1 MTSTPPRS
9 RGASFAAASLLLLL
23 LAPVPAP
30 SQEQDAEKA
39 PDEAAEGAPAP
50 APAGPPPGEVLDAA
64 VAEQTAANGEAA
76 ASQERVNQLD
86 DETQRLLVQYRT
98 ALGEADSI
106 RQYSEQLRLQIQSQ
120 EEDIASIER
129 QLGEVETT
137 AREVMPLTQ
146 KMLDTLEDFVELDVP
161 FLIEERHKR
170 IAGLRDIMNRAD
182 VSLSEKYR
190 RVVEAYQIEM
200 EYGRT
205 LEAYDGRMGEGD
217 DARTVQFLRIGRV
230 ALMYQTL
237 DEKETGYWD
246 QNARAWV
253 VDNDYRHAFKHGLG
267 VAKKVTA
274 PDLIV
279 APIPAAK
286 ESAS

>member
-1 MTSTPPRS
+1 MTSTRPRS
-9 RGASFAAASLLLLL
+9 RGLSLAFAAFLLLLT
-23 LAPVPAP
+23 PVPAP
-30 SQEQDAEKA
+30 C
-39 PDEAAEGAPAP
+39 DEAEPAP
-50 APAGPPPGEVLDAA
+50 PPPPEKPPAEILDAA
-64 VAEQTAANGEAA
+64 AGEQTAANAEAG

-86 DETQRLLVQYRT
+86 DETQRLLVRYRT
-98 ALGEADSI
+98 AVGEAESI
-106 RQYSEQLRLQIQSQ
+106 KGYSDQLRLQIQSQ

-129 QLGEVETT
+129 QLAEVETT

-146 KMLDTLEDFVELDVP
+146 KMLDTLAEFVELDMP
-161 FLIEERHKR
+161 ILIEERRKR
-170 IAGLRDIMNRAD
+170 IAGLRNIMNRAD

-205 LEAYDGRMGEGD
+205 LETYDGEIGEGD

-237 DEKETGYWD
+237 GGDETGYWD
-246 QNARAWV
+246 ANSRSWV
-253 VDNDYRHAFKHGLG
+253 VDNDYRQAFKRGLG
-267 VAKKVTA
+267 VAKKQTA
-274 PDLIV
+274 PDVIV
-279 APIPAAK
+279 APIPAPK

>member
-1 MTSTPPRS
+1 MTSTRPRS
-9 RGASFAAASLLLLL
+9 RGLSLAFAALLLL

-30 SQEQDAEKA
+30 SQEA
-39 PDEAAEGAPAP
+39 APAP
-50 APAGPPPGEVLDAA
+50 PPPPEKPPAEILDAA
-64 VAEQTAANGEAA
+64 AGEQTAANGEAG

-86 DETQRLLVQYRT
+86 DETQRLLVRYRT
-98 ALGEADSI
+98 AVGEAESI
-106 RQYSEQLRLQIQSQ
+106 NSYSDQLRLQIQSQ

-129 QLGEVETT
+129 QLAEVETT

-146 KMLDTLEDFVELDVP
+146 KMLDTLAEFVDLDMP
-161 FLIEERHKR
+161 ILIEERRKR

-182 VSLSEKYR
+182 ISLSEKYR
-190 RVVEAYQIEM
+190 RVIEAYQIEM

-205 LEAYDGRMGEGD
+205 LEAYHGEIGEGD

-230 ALMYQTL
+230 VLMYQTL
-237 DEKETGYWD
+237 DEHETGYWD
-246 QNARAWV
+246 ANSRSWV
-253 VDNDYRHAFKHGLG
+253 VDNDYRPAFKRGLG
-267 VAKKVTA
+267 VARKQSA

-279 APIPAAK
+279 APIPAPK

>member
-1 MTSTPPRS
+1 M
-9 RGASFAAASLLLLL
+9 A
-23 LAPVPAP
+23 
-30 SQEQDAEKA
+30 
-39 PDEAAEGAPAP
+39 APAP
-50 APAGPPPGEVLDAA
+50 AAPPEKPPGEVLDAA
-64 VAEQTAANGEAA
+64 AAEQSAANGEAS

-86 DETQRLLVQYRT
+86 DDTQRLLVQYRT

-120 EEDIASIER
+120 EADIASIER
-129 QLGEVETT
+129 QLAEVETT

-146 KMLDTLEDFVELDVP
+146 RMLDTLEQFVELDVP
-161 FLIEERHKR
+161 FLIEERRKR

-205 LEAYDGRMGEGD
+205 LEAYDGRIGEGD
-217 DARTVQFLRIGRV
+217 DARTVQFLRVGRV
-230 ALMYQTL
+230 ALVYQTL

-246 QNARAWV
+246 VNARDWV
-253 VDNDYRHAFKHGLG
+253 VDNDYRHAFKQGMG
-267 VAKKVTA
+267 VAKKLTA

-279 APIPAAK
+279 APIPAPK

>member
-1 MTSTPPRS
+1 LSL
-9 RGASFAAASLLLLL
+9 AFAALLLL

-30 SQEQDAEKA
+30 SLA
-39 PDEAAEGAPAP
+39 DEAAPAP
-50 APAGPPPGEVLDAA
+50 PPPPEKPPAEILDGAA
-64 VAEQTAANGEAA
+64 SEQTAANGEAS

-86 DETQRLLVQYRT
+86 DETQRLLVRYRT
-98 ALGEADSI
+98 AVGEAESI
-106 RQYSEQLRLQIQSQ
+106 NSYSDQLRLQIQSQ

-129 QLGEVETT
+129 QLAEVETT

-146 KMLDTLEDFVELDVP
+146 KMLDTLAEFVDLDMP
-161 FLIEERHKR
+161 ILIEERRKR

-182 VSLSEKYR
+182 ISLSEKYR
-190 RVVEAYQIEM
+190 RVIEAYQIEM

-205 LEAYDGRMGEGD
+205 LEAYHGEIGEGD

-237 DEKETGYWD
+237 GGDETGYWD
-246 QNARAWV
+246 ANSRSWV
-253 VDNDYRHAFKHGLG
+253 VDNDYRQAFKRGLG
-267 VAKKVTA
+267 VAKKQTA
-274 PDLIV
+274 PDVIV
-279 APIPAAK
+279 APIPAPK

>member
-1 MTSTPPRS
+1 LSLTV
-9 RGASFAAASLLLLL
+9 AALLLLL
-23 LAPVPAP
+23 TPVPAP
-30 SQEQDAEKA
+30 SQEA
-39 PDEAAEGAPAP
+39 PPAP
-50 APAGPPPGEVLDAA
+50 PPPPEKPPAEILDAA
-64 VAEQTAANGEAA
+64 AGEQTAANGEAS

-86 DETQRLLVQYRT
+86 DETQRLLVRYRT
-98 ALGEADSI
+98 AVGEAESI
-106 RQYSEQLRLQIQSQ
+106 KSYSDQLRLQIQSQ

-129 QLGEVETT
+129 QLSEVETT

-146 KMLDTLEDFVELDVP
+146 KMLDTLAEFVELDMP
-161 FLIEERHKR
+161 ILIEERRKR
-170 IAGLRDIMNRAD
+170 IAGLRNIMNRAD

-205 LEAYDGRMGEGD
+205 LETYDGEIGEGD

-237 DEKETGYWD
+237 GGDETGYWD
-246 QNARAWV
+246 ANSRSWV
-253 VDNDYRHAFKHGLG
+253 VDNDYRQAFKRGLG
-267 VAKKVTA
+267 VARKQTA
-274 PDLIV
+274 PDVIV
-279 APIPAAK
+279 APIPAPK

>member
-1 MTSTPPRS
+1 MTSTRPRS
-9 RGASFAAASLLLLL
+9 RGLSLAFAAFLLLLT
-23 LAPVPAP
+23 PVPAP
-30 SQEQDAEKA
+30 C
-39 PDEAAEGAPAP
+39 DEAEPAP
-50 APAGPPPGEVLDAA
+50 PPPPEKPPAEILDAA
-64 VAEQTAANGEAA
+64 AGEQTAANAEAG

-86 DETQRLLVQYRT
+86 DETQRLLVRYRT
-98 ALGEADSI
+98 AVGEAESI
-106 RQYSEQLRLQIQSQ
+106 KSYSDQLRLQIQSQ

-129 QLGEVETT
+129 QLAEVETT

-146 KMLDTLEDFVELDVP
+146 KMLDTLAEFVELDMP
-161 FLIEERHKR
+161 ILIEERRKR
-170 IAGLRDIMNRAD
+170 IAGLRNIMNRAD

-205 LEAYDGRMGEGD
+205 LETYDGEIGEGD

-237 DEKETGYWD
+237 GGDETGYWD
-246 QNARAWV
+246 ANSRSWV
-253 VDNDYRHAFKHGLG
+253 VDNDYRQAFKRGLG
-267 VAKKVTA
+267 VAKKQTA
-274 PDLIV
+274 PDVIV
-279 APIPAAK
+279 APIPAPK

>member
-1 MTSTPPRS
+1 MTSTPLRS
-9 RGASFAAASLLLLL
+9 RGASLAAASLLLLVL
-23 LAPVPAP
+23 IPSPAP
-30 SQEQDAEKA
+30 SQEAEPA
-39 PDEAAEGAPAP
+39 EGEAAEGALAP
-50 APAGPPPGEVLDAA
+50 APVQTPPEEVLDAA
-64 VAEQTAANGEAA
+64 VSEQRAANGEAA
-76 ASQERVNQLD
+76 ASQERVNELD

-106 RQYSEQLRLQIQSQ
+106 RQYSEQLRLQVQSQ

-129 QLGEVETT
+129 QLAEVETT

-146 KMLDTLEDFVELDVP
+146 KMLDTLGEFVELDVP
-161 FLIEERHKR
+161 FLIDERRKR

-205 LEAYDGRMGEGD
+205 LEAYDGRIGEGD

-246 QNARAWV
+246 QNARTWA
-253 VDNDYRHAFKHGLG
+253 VDNDYRHAFKHGMG
-267 VAKKVTA
+267 VAKKLTA

-279 APIPAAK
+279 APIPAPK

>member
-9 RGASFAAASLLLLL
+9 RGSSLAVAALLLLLL

-30 SQEQDAEKA
+30 SQEAEPA
-39 PDEAAEGAPAP
+39 PDAAAEAAAPP
-50 APAGPPPGEVLDAA
+50 PPPEKPPGEILDAA
-64 VAEQTAANGEAA
+64 VVEQKAANGEAG
-76 ASQERVNQLD
+76 ASQERVNELD

-98 ALGEADSI
+98 ALGEAESI
-106 RQYSEQLRLQIQSQ
+106 KGYSDQLRLQIQSQ
-120 EEDIASIER
+120 EQDIASIER
-129 QLGEVETT
+129 QLAEVETT

-146 KMLDTLEDFVELDVP
+146 KMLDTLAEFVELDVP
-161 FLIEERHKR
+161 FLIDERRKR
-170 IAGLRDIMNRAD
+170 IAGLRDILSRAD

-205 LEAYDGRMGEGD
+205 LEAYDGRIGDAD
-217 DARTVQFLRIGRV
+217 DARTVQFLRVGRV

-246 QNARAWV
+246 SNTRTWA
-253 VDNDYRHAFKHGLG
+253 VDNDYRHAFKHGMG
-267 VAKKVTA
+267 VAKKLTA
-274 PDLIV
+274 PDLLV
-279 APIPAAK
+279 TPIPAPK